1 MLFNSRNSTHVTLF
15 DHSYDAALEQFLS
28 SAPRY
33 RLAVLK
39 VDSSAREENAL
50 NIGLELTK
58 AIERLD
64 RHDEMAFQF
73 AVQEAISRIVKE
85 HIITDPV
92 LGEVVV
98 IENPGILF
106 EPALRID
113 VSDVLQR
120 ISRNTLTILLWPG
133 EIAKEKL
140 SFLSTSSV
148 YHIKQSETN
157 YIIL

>member
-1 MLFNSRNSTHVTLF
+1 MTLF
-15 DHSYDAALEQFLS
+15 GRSYDVALEQFLS

-39 VDSSAREENAL
+39 VDSSAREQNAL

-64 RHDEMAFQF
+64 RHNEMAFQF

-85 HIITDPV
+85 HIFTDPV

-113 VSDVLQR
+113 VSDVLQKV
-120 ISRNTLTILLWPG
+120 SRNTLTILLWPG
-133 EIAKEKL
+133 AVTPQRL
-140 SFLSTSSV
+140 SFLSPSSQ
-148 YHIKQSETN
+148 YAINQSEIN

>member
-1 MLFNSRNSTHVTLF
+1 MTLF
-15 DHSYDAALEQFLS
+15 GHSYDAALEQFLS

-33 RLAVLK
+33 RLATLK
-39 VDSSAREENAL
+39 VDSSAREEKAL
-50 NIGLELTK
+50 NIGLELAK
-58 AIERLD
+58 AIEMLD
-64 RHDEMAFQF
+64 RHHEMAFQF
-73 AVQEAISRIVKE
+73 AVQEALSRIIKE
-85 HIITDPV
+85 HTFVDPV

-120 ISRNTLTILLWPG
+120 VSRNTLTILLWPG
-133 EIAKEKL
+133 EIAKDRL
-140 SFLSTSSV
+140 SFLSSSSV
-148 YHIKQSETN
+148 YNIKQSETN

>member
-1 MLFNSRNSTHVTLF
+1 M
-15 DHSYDAALEQFLS
+15 
-28 SAPRY
+28 
-33 RLAVLK
+33 
-39 VDSSAREENAL
+39 
-50 NIGLELTK
+50 NIGLDLAK
-58 AIERLD
+58 AVEGLD
-64 RHDEMAFQF
+64 RHNEMRFQF
-73 AVQEAISRIVKE
+73 AVQDAVSRIIKE
-85 HIITDPV
+85 HTFADPV
-92 LGEVVV
+92 LGDVVV

>member
-1 MLFNSRNSTHVTLF
+1 MLIYGK
-15 DHSYDAALEQFLS
+15 SYERELIRYLS
-28 SAPRY
+28 SAPLY
-33 RLAVLK
+33 RLVAIREEVSK
-39 VDSSAREENAL
+39 REENAL
-50 NIGLELTK
+50 NIGLELTW
-58 AIERLD
+58 AIERID
-64 RHDEMAFQF
+64 RHNEMAFQF

-133 EIAKEKL
+133 EVTKEKL

-148 YHIKQSETN
+148 YHIKQFETN

>member
-1 MLFNSRNSTHVTLF
+1 MLINGI
-15 DHSYDAALEQFLS
+15 SYDEEIRRFLS

-50 NIGLELTK
+50 NIGK
-58 AIERLD
+58 ALAEAIKPLD
-64 RHDEMAFQF
+64 RHNEMAFQF
-73 AVQEAISRIVKE
+73 SVQEAISRIVKE
-85 HIITDPV
+85 HIFIDPV
-92 LGEVVV
+92 FGDVVI

-106 EPALRID
+106 EPALCID

-120 ISRNTLTILLWPG
+120 VSRNTLTILLWHG

-140 SFLSTSSV
+140 SFLSTSSA

>member
-1 MLFNSRNSTHVTLF
+1 MTLF
-15 DHSYDAALEQFLS
+15 GHSYDATLEQFLS

-58 AIERLD
+58 TIERLD
-64 RHDEMAFQF
+64 RHNEMAFQF
-73 AVQEAISRIVKE
+73 AVREAFSRIIKE
-85 HIITDPV
+85 HTFIDPV

-113 VSDVLQR
+113 VSDVLR
-120 ISRNTLTILLWPG
+120 RVSRNTLTILLWPG
-133 EIAKEKL
+133 EVGKDRL
-140 SFLSTSSV
+140 SFLSSSSV
-148 YHIKQSETN
+148 YSIKQSETN

>member
-1 MLFNSRNSTHVTLF
+1 MTLF
-15 DHSYDAALEQFLS
+15 GRSYDVALEQFLS
-28 SAPRY
+28 SAPRC

-64 RHDEMAFQF
+64 RHNEMAFQF

>member
-1 MLFNSRNSTHVTLF
+1 MTLF
-15 DHSYDAALEQFLS
+15 GHSYDAALEQFLS

-33 RLAVLK
+33 RLAALK
-39 VDSSAREENAL
+39 VDSSAREEKAL
-50 NIGLELTK
+50 NIGLELAK

-64 RHDEMAFQF
+64 RHNEMAFQF
-73 AVQEAISRIVKE
+73 AVQEALSRIIKE
-85 HIITDPV
+85 HTFVDPA
-92 LGEVVV
+92 LGEIVV

-120 ISRNTLTILLWPG
+120 VSRNTLTILLWPG
-133 EIAKEKL
+133 EIAKDKL
-140 SFLSTSSV
+140 SFLSSSSV
-148 YHIKQSETN
+148 YNIKQSETN